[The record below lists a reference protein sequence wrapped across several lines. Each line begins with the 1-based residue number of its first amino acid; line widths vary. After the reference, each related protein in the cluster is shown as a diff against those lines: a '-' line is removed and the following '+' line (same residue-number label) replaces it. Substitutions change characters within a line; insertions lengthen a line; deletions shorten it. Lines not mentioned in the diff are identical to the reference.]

1 MALPKICGIETEYGI
16 ISRGMELTPML
27 ASALLVSSYASGVE
41 IKIGWDFLD
50 ESPHIDARGIAQGNA
65 IFPEIE
71 SSMPNMVLTNGAR
84 YYVDHAHP
92 EVSTPECLRPSEV
105 VLFDR
110 AAEEVI
116 RNSMANASVPMGEGA
131 ELIAYKNNS
140 DGKGNSYG
148 CHENYLLDRNL
159 PFEKIAQQIVSHF
172 VTRQIFTGAGKVG
185 VENQREGELP
195 VAFQLSQRADFFEEF
210 MGLETTLKRPLVN
223 TRDEPHADN
232 KKYRRL
238 HVIVGDANM
247 SEVATFL
254 KVGTT
259 ALILAMIE
267 DDWYP
272 QEWQIVDPVDQ
283 YRFISHD
290 VSLNHKVLLVN
301 GQHVTALE
309 FQEMLLERT
318 DEYLASGV
326 TDPTSGDAPLIM
338 SKWKQVLEGLRK
350 DPDSLTHIVDW
361 IAKKKLVEGY
371 ASRHKLSPFDVKLK
385 AIDLQYHDMRAEKC
399 LANRVGLETMVSV
412 EEVQSA
418 MVQPPESTRAYFRG
432 RCVAQWPRDIVAA
445 NWDSV
450 VFDIG
455 EPTLKRVPMTEP
467 FKGTKEIVGEL
478 LDSVDTAAQLLDLLQ
493 EVENTHAAPDP
504 GW

>member
-1 MALPKICGIETEYGI
+1 MALPKVCGIETEYGI
-16 ISRGMELTPML
+16 VSRGMDLSPML
-27 ASALLVSSYASGVE
+27 ASALLVSSYSSGLE

-50 ESPHIDARGIAQGNA
+50 ESPHIDARGVTQGNA
-65 IFPEIE
+65 MFPEIE
-71 SSMPNMVLTNGAR
+71 STMPNMVLTNGAR

-92 EVSTPECLRPSEV
+92 EISTPECLTPREV

-110 AAEEVI
+110 AAEEVV
-116 RNSMANASVPMGEGA
+116 RKSMSNASASMGAGG

-148 CHENYLLDRNL
+148 CHENYLLDRTV
-159 PFEKIAQQIVSHF
+159 PFEKIAQLIVSHF
-172 VTRQIFTGAGKVG
+172 VTRQVFTGAGKVG
-185 VENQREGELP
+185 IEAQRDGEMP
-195 VAFQLSQRADFFEEF
+195 VPFQISQRADFFEEF

-259 ALILAMIE
+259 ALVLALIE

-272 QEWQIVDPVDQ
+272 TEWQIKNPVDQ

-290 VSLNHKVLLVN
+290 TSLKYKVSLSD
-301 GQHVTALE
+301 GQQVTALE
-309 FQEMLLERT
+309 FQEMLCDRVKA
-318 DEYLASGV
+318 YLASGV
-326 TDPTSGDAPLIM
+326 EDPTSGDGEEIVTRWE
-338 SKWKQVLEGLRK
+338 SVLRGLK
-350 DPDSLTHIVDW
+350 SNVDSVANVVDW
-361 IAKKKLVEGY
+361 VAKKKVVEGY
-371 ASRHKLSPFDVKLK
+371 ANRHKLSPFDVKLK
-385 AIDLQYHDMRAEKC
+385 AIDLQYHDMRIDKC
-399 LANRVGLETMVSV
+399 LANRVGLEQMVT
-412 EEVQSA
+412 EYAVQEA
-418 MVQPPESTRAYFRG
+418 MLQPPVTTRAFFRG
-432 RCVAQWPRDIVAA
+432 RCVSKWPNEIVAA

-455 EPTLKRVPMTEP
+455 ETSLKRVPMMEP
-467 FKGTKEIVGEL
+467 LKGTKAIIGPL
-478 LDSVDTAAQLLDLLQ
+478 LDRVESASDLLAHLQ
-493 EVENTHAAPDP
+493 DVENTHVVPDP

>member
-16 ISRGMELTPML
+16 VSRGMELSPML
-27 ASALLVSSYASGVE
+27 ASALLVSSYSGGVS
-41 IKIGWDFLD
+41 IKIGWDFFD
-50 ESPHIDARGIAQGNA
+50 ESPHIDARGAVQGTS
-65 IFPEIE
+65 IFPEVE
-71 SSMPNMVLTNGAR
+71 TAMPNMVLTNGAR

-92 EVSTPECLRPSEV
+92 EVSTPECRRPSEI

-110 AAEEVI
+110 AAEEII
-116 RNSMANASVPMGEGA
+116 RDSMANAAATMGNGA

-148 CHENYLLDRNL
+148 CHENYLIDRTIQ
-159 PFEKIAQQIVSHF
+159 FEKVAKYIVSHF
-172 VTRQIFTGAGKVG
+172 ITRQVFTGAGKVG
-185 VENQREGELP
+185 VEAQREGELP
-195 VAFQLSQRADFFEEF
+195 VAFQISQRSDFFEEF

-259 ALILAMIE
+259 ALILSLIE

-272 QEWQIVDPVDQ
+272 NEWQILDPVDQ
-283 YRFISHD
+283 GRFISHD
-290 VSLNHKVLLVN
+290 ATMNHKVTLAE
-301 GQHVTALE
+301 GDKVTALD
-309 FQEMLLERT
+309 FQEMLWERVRA
-318 DEYLASGV
+318 YLDSGV
-326 TDPTSGDAPLIM
+326 ADPTGGDAELIM
-338 SKWKQVLEGLRK
+338 SRWEQVVTGLRN
-350 DPDSLTHIVDW
+350 DPQSVSHVVDW
-361 IAKKKLVEGY
+361 VAKKNLIDAY
-371 ASRHKLSPFDVKLK
+371 ANRHKLSPFDLKLK

-399 LANRVGLETMVSV
+399 LALRVGLETFVDQADV
-412 EEVQSA
+412 RRA
-418 MVQPPESTRAYFRG
+418 MTEPPESTRAYFRG
-432 RCVAQWPRDIVAA
+432 RCVSKWPNEIVAA

-455 EPTLKRVPMTEP
+455 EPTLKRVPMMEP
-467 FKGTKEIVGEL
+467 LKGTKDIVGDL
-478 LDSVDTAAQLLDLLQ
+478 LDSVDSASDLLHHLQ
-493 EVENTHAAPDP
+493 DVESTHASPDP